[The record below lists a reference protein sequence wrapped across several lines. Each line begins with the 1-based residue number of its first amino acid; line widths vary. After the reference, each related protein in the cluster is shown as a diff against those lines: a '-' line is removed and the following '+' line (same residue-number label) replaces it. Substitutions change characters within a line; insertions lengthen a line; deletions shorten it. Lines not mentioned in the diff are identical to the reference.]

1 MATTA
6 ILFNAAIIAVAVARL
21 ASGSEK
27 VSRKR
32 AQRVS
37 DLRLRGKDW
46 MLVNGEYI
54 TWER

>member
-21 ASGSEK
+21 ASGSDK

-37 DLRLRGKDW
+37 DLRLSGKDW